1 MGTKSDFQ
9 PHKGRVDTPNPVLFK
24 SQLYYICIC
33 VYIYIYIYFFFL
45 TKGCRYIQSV
55 GGRERK

>member
-24 SQLYYICIC
+24 SQLYYIFIC
-33 VYIYIYIYFFFL
+33 VYIYIFFFF
-45 TKGCRYIQSV
+45 
-55 GGRERK
+55 